1 MQARQGRTTII
12 IAHRLSTVKTA
23 DLIMSLHEGK
33 IAECGSHEELMKD
46 PSSIYNQ
53 LVTSQVDCIELC
65 VIRGYFNVNST
76 MQWWDSLHQ
85 SMLKCNNPYIVIAL
99 LNYLFS
105 SSVMMTM
112 MTMMVMMMMVMMM
125 DII

>member
-46 PSSIYNQ
+46 PISIYNQ
-53 LVTSQVDCIELC
+53 LVTSQVDYTQLCI
-65 VIRGYFNVNST
+65 IRSYF
-76 MQWWDSLHQ
+76 
-85 SMLKCNNPYIVIAL
+85 IVI
-99 LNYLFS
+99 YS
-105 SSVMMTM
+105 MH
-112 MTMMVMMMMVMMM
+112 
-125 DII
+125 